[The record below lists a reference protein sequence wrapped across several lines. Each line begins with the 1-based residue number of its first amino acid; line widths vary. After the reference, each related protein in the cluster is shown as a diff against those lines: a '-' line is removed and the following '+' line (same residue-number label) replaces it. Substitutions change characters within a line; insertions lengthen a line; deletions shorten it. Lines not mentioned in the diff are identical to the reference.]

1 MLRERRGMAK
11 SGKPVPNLQIISL
24 PQPAHHA
31 LQGMIHLALA
41 GKACLARDASRARR
55 LPEGALAK
63 VFQRLAHRG
72 LLRARRGPG
81 GGYELA
87 RPASRITAAAIVG
100 ASTEDGRPWR
110 CLMEDRRC
118 GKGRFCALH
127 HAAVRADSVMR
138 RRLERVTLAE
148 LASRE
153 PGAWRDKKE
162 GGRR

>member
-1 MLRERRGMAK
+1 MTKNGNR
-11 SGKPVPNLQIISL
+11 PPDIQIISL

-41 GKACLARDASRARR
+41 GKACLARDASKARR
-55 LPEGALAK
+55 LPAGALAK

-87 RPASRITAAAIVG
+87 LPASRISAAAIVG
-100 ASTEDGRPWR
+100 ASAGDGRPWS

-127 HAAVRADSVMR
+127 HAAMRADAILR
-138 RRLERVTLAE
+138 ERLERVTLAE
-148 LASRE
+148 LAARDAGA
-153 PGAWRDKKE
+153 PGDKKE
-162 GGRR
+162 GGSR